1 MTSNI
6 FHEKLFECKNSTEFG
21 IIITDE
27 DGDTLAEFKHV
38 DFSNNT
44 IKLLTQWRN
53 EFFDSFFDKFP
64 ATEERTKKWLKEQVI
79 EKEGRILFI
88 IWINGQIYGHMGIN
102 RYNQEDNSAEI
113 DNVVRGIQNKHSNL
127 MKNATIALMTWMY
140 KELGLSKILVECWS
154 DNYPA
159 VNLYLGL
166 IGFKIVEKIPFR
178 KKTTDNGW
186 KWVETTLN
194 ENDSGKRYVVK
205 GEIKPDKFFKLHTKI

>member
-1 MTSNI
+1 
-6 FHEKLFECKNSTEFG
+6 
-21 IIITDE
+21 
-27 DGDTLAEFKHV
+27 
-38 DFSNNT
+38 
-44 IKLLTQWRN
+44 
-53 EFFDSFFDKFP
+53 
-64 ATEERTKKWLKEQVI
+64 
-79 EKEGRILFI
+79 
-88 IWINGQIYGHMGIN
+88 
-102 RYNQEDNSAEI
+102 
-113 DNVVRGIQNKHSNL
+113 
-127 MKNATIALMTWMY
+127 MY